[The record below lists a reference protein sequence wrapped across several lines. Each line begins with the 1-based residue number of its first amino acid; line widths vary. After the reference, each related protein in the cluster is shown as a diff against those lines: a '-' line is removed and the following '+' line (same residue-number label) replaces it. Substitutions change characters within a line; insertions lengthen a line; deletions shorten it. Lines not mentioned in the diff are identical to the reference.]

1 MKRLLFAIVLLAAIS
16 ACNNSS
22 VDKKDPNEIYYK
34 ETVNINDV
42 PRSTLT
48 FFEVEDSRCPEGV
61 QCIWAGNATVDLALN
76 GVTTEGGT
84 TKHVTMCLGDCRT
97 VSSSTGFQVIDT
109 LDENFAGQK
118 YRFILESVNPKARL
132 DSTRKKQDYSIVL
145 KIEKR

>member
-1 MKRLLFAIVLLAAIS
+1 MKRLLLGIMLVSTIS

-34 ETVNINDV
+34 ETVSINDV

-61 QCIWAGNATVDLALN
+61 QCIWAGNATVDLALS
-76 GVTTEGGT
+76 GVTTEGGV
-84 TKHVTMCLGDCRT
+84 TKHVTMCLGDCHT
-97 VSSSTGFQVIDT
+97 ISPTTGFQVTDT